1 MVAVKSNAATIAKS
15 IEAVRARLANLD
27 PVMKKGAGLLD
38 RVRRVAISQSTSPAG
53 VKWPALADSTI
64 EKRKRKGRGSS
75 GLLALRGDTN
85 NMIEDMFVQATKTG
99 IRFGSGARSKD
110 GYPYFLS
117 HQFGAE
123 TRGLRKRTGYAK
135 VTDRLIGPI
144 RPGMTR
150 QARGP
155 AEYTGRKGEAWSR
168 KVPQRAM
175 FPVDSVAGKLV
186 PMSGGPADRFFASLI
201 KISTRYILKGK

>member
-1 MVAVKSNAATIAKS
+1 MVAVKSNAATVAKS
-15 IEAVRARLANLD
+15 IEAVRARLANLE
-27 PVMKKGAGLLD
+27 PAMIASSKQLD
-38 RVRRVAISQSTSPAG
+38 RAFRVAVRESTSPSG
-53 VKWPALADSTI
+53 VVWPALAESTI
-64 EKRKRKGRGSS
+64 EKRKRAGKGRG
-75 GLLALRGDTN
+75 GLKALRGDTGA
-85 NMIEDMFVQATKTG
+85 MLGQMFVQPTKTG

-135 VTDRLIGPI
+135 ATDRLIGPI